1 MSKNYSALPV
11 SNISM
16 CSCLLLSC
24 QHCFGNITT
33 LTSTA
38 AWSVCNQIPACEQ
51 DWHLQLDFESLDCIC
66 GENVANK
73 CWHFHLQSPLFSFQ
87 SLPQMGWLSMHAVSQ
102 QHTRSYSQFDRVTPT
117 VFFHWTGS
125 WASVWQQFSF
135 SPSRLF
141 LQLVHHELHHPL
153 ANSSRWSTSRL
164 QVDVFHTYF
173 HANITSS
180 PPSSLRLLP
189 VQHSGLRQVYNYVLV
204 VCFSYLG
211 TIDYAIISKLHINNR
226 ISKVVLQN
234 FKQQPPINP
243 RVWHVQSKVFF

>member
-24 QHCFGNITT
+24 QHCSGNITT

-51 DWHLQLDFESLDCIC
+51 DWHLQLNFESLDCIC

-102 QHTRSYSQFDRVTPT
+102 QHTRSYSQFDRFTPT

-141 LQLVHHELHHPL
+141 SNWFIMSSTILWLTAPADLPLGYRLMSFAHIFMPTSPHLLLLQKRHKL
-153 ANSSRWSTSRL
+153 A
-164 QVDVFHTYF
+164 Q
-173 HANITSS
+173 
-180 PPSSLRLLP
+180 PSSLRLLP
-189 VQHSGLRQVYNYVLV
+189 VQHSGLRQAYNYVLV

-211 TIDYAIISKLHINNR
+211 TIDYTIISKLNINNR
-226 ISKVVLQN
+226 ISEVVLQ
-234 FKQQPPINP
+234 
-243 RVWHVQSKVFF
+243 